1 MGPEWVAIIALVA
14 LFVVGTVL
22 PINMGALAYV
32 AAWFVGMYALDLDE
46 KEILA
51 GVSGDLILTLI
62 GVTYL
67 FAIARNN
74 GTVDLIVRTAVKA
87 VGGRVALIPWVMF
100 AVTAVLTGIGAVSPA
115 ACAIIGPIA
124 LGFAGRYGIS
134 PLMMGMFVVH
144 GAQAGGFS
152 PISIYGMITNSVMED
167 AGLPSSEIAV
177 FLASLVVNT
186 VMAAILFVV
195 LGGRKLMAMR
205 IDPDDPDTLDEDLH
219 RGGATV
225 PARGTGATTMT
236 GTQAVGRA
244 PRPGADPVAFV
255 GVALVALV
263 FDKNI
268 GFVSITAAVILA
280 MLAPN
285 EHKDAVKQIA
295 WPTVLL
301 VAGVSTYATI
311 LTTAGSPEFVGNWAA
326 GLGAAAIGAL
336 VLCYVGGVVSA
347 FASSTAL
354 LPVIIPI
361 AVPLIA
367 DGGINAAMFVAA
379 LAVSSTIVDVS
390 PFSTNGALML
400 ANKPDSIEE
409 PVYYKQILTYVGDRR
424 ARRSAARLGRA
435 GPAGVGPVTGPLDG
449 VLVVDLSRALAGPH
463 ATMMLGDLGARVVKV
478 EAPGHGDD
486 TRGWGPPFVGAEDD
500 RQSTYF
506 LSANRNKESIALD
519 LKAEAD
525 REVLLQLVDRADVL
539 VENFRT
545 GVLERLGL
553 GIESLMERNP
563 RLVVLSITG
572 FGHDGPEGGRAGYDQ
587 IAQGEAGLMSLT
599 GSGPDDP
606 QRVGVPIGDL
616 LAGMYGAYGV
626 LAALHERST
635 TGRGQVV
642 RTSLLSA
649 VVGVHAF
656 QGTRWTVAGEVGRAQ
671 GNHHPS
677 IAPYGLFRC
686 RDGAV
691 QIAVGSEGLW
701 QRLCDGF
708 GIDPATPGLETNRDR
723 VSARE
728 RTIEVVE
735 AAFADWDAEAAAGPA
750 RRGRRTGRQ
759 GAHPR
764 RGLRVG
770 ADEEP
775 GAAGGRGARL
785 ARHGHAARPA
795 AALLRRRRRRDH
807 PPRPRGAAAAG
818 RARRG
823 RPHLAGR
830 GPA

>member
-32 AAWFVGMYALDLDE
+32 AAWLVGMYALDLDE

-74 GTVDLIVRTAVKA
+74 GTVDLIVHTAVRA

-152 PISIYGMITNSVMED
+152 PISIYGVITNSVMED
-167 AGLPSSEIAV
+167 AGLPSSEITV

-186 VMAAILFVV
+186 AMAAILFVV
-195 LGGRKLMAMR
+195 LGGRKLMSMR
-205 IDPDDPDTLDEDLH
+205 VDPDHDTLDEDLH

-225 PARGTGATTMT
+225 PARGTGASAST
-236 GTQAVGRA
+236 GTQATGVR
-244 PRPGADPVAFV
+244 RDQVLTLLAFV
-255 GVALVALV
+255 GVALIALI

-280 MLAPN
+280 MLAPQ
-285 EHKDAVKQIA
+285 EHKDAVRQIA

-361 AVPLIA
+361 AVPLIS

-400 ANKPDSIEE
+400 ANRPDTIEE
-409 PVYYKQILTYVGDRR
+409 PVYYKQILTYSVIVV
-424 ARRSAARLGRA
+424 L
-435 GPAGVGPVTGPLDG
+435 VGPL
-449 VLVVDLSRALAGPH
+449 LV
-463 ATMMLGDLGARVVKV
+463 
-478 EAPGHGDD
+478 
-486 TRGWGPPFVGAEDD
+486 W
-500 RQSTYF
+500 
-506 LSANRNKESIALD
+506 
-519 LKAEAD
+519 
-525 REVLLQLVDRADVL
+525 
-539 VENFRT
+539 
-545 GVLERLGL
+545 
-553 GIESLMERNP
+553 
-563 RLVVLSITG
+563 
-572 FGHDGPEGGRAGYDQ
+572 
-587 IAQGEAGLMSLT
+587 
-599 GSGPDDP
+599 
-606 QRVGVPIGDL
+606 
-616 LAGMYGAYGV
+616 
-626 LAALHERST
+626 AAL
-635 TGRGQVV
+635 
-642 RTSLLSA
+642 
-649 VVGVHAF
+649 
-656 QGTRWTVAGEVGRAQ
+656 
-671 GNHHPS
+671 
-677 IAPYGLFRC
+677 
-686 RDGAV
+686 
-691 QIAVGSEGLW
+691 
-701 QRLCDGF
+701 
-708 GIDPATPGLETNRDR
+708 
-723 VSARE
+723 
-728 RTIEVVE
+728 
-735 AAFADWDAEAAAGPA
+735 
-750 RRGRRTGRQ
+750 
-759 GAHPR
+759 
-764 RGLRVG
+764 
-770 ADEEP
+770 
-775 GAAGGRGARL
+775 
-785 ARHGHAARPA
+785 
-795 AALLRRRRRRDH
+795 
-807 PPRPRGAAAAG
+807 
-818 RARRG
+818 
-823 RPHLAGR
+823 
-830 GPA
+830 